1 MLLGC
6 AETFYK
12 EDMDADTLEEV
23 TA

>member
-12 EDMDADTLEEV
+12 KDMDADTLEEV